1 MKVTLKQNYSFIGV
15 LVLLFLMSCDKKEKV
30 EVAPVRP
37 VKYQKVDYLGG
48 DKLRSFSGT
57 AKTEKVVNLSFRNT
71 GIITE
76 LNMKLGQQVKKGDLL
91 GRLDNVSSRLN
102 YESSI

>member
-1 MKVTLKQNYSFIGV
+1 MKVTLKQNYGFIGV
-15 LVLLFLMSCDKKEKV
+15 LVLLFLIGCGKKEKV

-37 VKYQKVDYLGG
+37 VKYEKVGYLGG
-48 DKLRSFSGT
+48 EKLRSFSGT

-76 LNMKLGQQVKKGDLL
+76 LNMKLGQQVKIA
-91 GRLDNVSSRLN
+91 
-102 YESSI
+102 Y